1 MSETAV
7 STTNK
12 VTNASLVGAIVAAV
26 VASACCLGPAILAI
40 VGLSGAGLAAT
51 LAPYRPL
58 FLGITAALLGL
69 GFYLSYRKP
78 KAVAIAAGRATTDA
92 CCDTAGCEMPRA
104 ARTGRKMLWISTVLV
119 AVFAAYPYIA
129 GGLASS
135 SGSATAAPVANAKT
149 VQIHV
154 DGMTCEA
161 CSTQIAEDL
170 TKVKGVIAVDV
181 RYRDGLAVVTYDP
194 AQVRPEAF
202 PPVIDNL
209 GYKARR
215 KE

>member
-1 MSETAV
+1 MSDTAMAT
-7 STTNK
+7 SSNK
-12 VTNASLVGAIVAAV
+12 VRASLAGAIVAAI

-78 KAVAIAAGRATTDA
+78 RATATAAGATTADA

-119 AVFAAYPYIA
+119 AVFAAYPHIA
-129 GGLASS
+129 GAFSSS
-135 SGSATAAPVANAKT
+135 SGTGTATPVANAKT
-149 VQIHV
+149 AQLRVE
-154 DGMTCEA
+154 GMTCEA
-161 CSTQIAEDL
+161 CSAQIAADL
-170 TKVKGVIAVDV
+170 GKVNGVISVDV
-181 RYRDGLAVVTYDP
+181 KYRDGLAIVTYDP
-194 AQVRPEAF
+194 ARVEPEAF
-202 PPVIDNL
+202 APVIENL
-209 GYKARR
+209 GYEARR
-215 KE
+215 DK